1 MCLLFCTRSTE
12 CIKPCVHI
20 PPINCHTTPQK
31 DILIPYM
38 VQALHPLNIGAF
50 AILFPFAT
58 TPAAL
63 YYFSNHSVD
72 WLFSPQHGRL
82 PISFYFINYF
92 PHLTIPTDYPPFL
105 FSSHSP
111 HSRTLYLLPAIECY
125 PLGLT
130 NILYCLASDYCCF
143 FWIRSLIQ
151 LPFHHSLTWPST
163 LQSISPTH
171 HLVIILSTNPSSQLF
186 SQFRQHQGPN
196 EWGSL
201 VRTDTFFIFPCFLE
215 TWTEKNALTI
225 TDSSLLRLTISS
237 PWRWYLWSEWQTV
250 NSIPS
255 HTLNPTITTSLDP
268 YSVIST

>member
-1 MCLLFCTRSTE
+1 MCLLFCTRSTD

-143 FWIRSLIQ
+143 F
-151 LPFHHSLTWPST
+151 
-163 LQSISPTH
+163 
-171 HLVIILSTNPSSQLF
+171 
-186 SQFRQHQGPN
+186 
-196 EWGSL
+196 
-201 VRTDTFFIFPCFLE
+201 
-215 TWTEKNALTI
+215 
-225 TDSSLLRLTISS
+225 
-237 PWRWYLWSEWQTV
+237 
-250 NSIPS
+250 
-255 HTLNPTITTSLDP
+255 
-268 YSVIST
+268 